1 MVNIKTNRNNNKV
14 HIINHQPVQEQTSI
28 EVSNFPTTTEVS
40 NFPAHPTSIEV
51 SNFDYPSSIEVSN
64 FPADPT
70 SIEVSNF
77 PADPTSIEV
86 SNFPAHPTSIEVSN
100 LITGKSETSTA
111 DMNQNLM
118 YGMRP
123 DLSTLQTLAVDNS
136 GKLKIY
142 NSVSTGPLNDV
153 IPNTDNFTRQ
163 AIFANDGSDVRI
175 VKCDT
180 DGNLIVK
187 DMDLVLD
194 SLERQQ
200 KPIKLWTNS
209 THRTIFN
216 NITVAAGSTAG
227 WNAFDT
233 RDISFIQPFGKLLLA
248 SNNSQYG
255 SAAVRIEV
263 EVNQGGS
270 TWWAHPTS
278 HLIYVNPY
286 GGFDCPPITNF
297 GFDDIRFKAYNG
309 SADAVVFSFLM
320 RVY

>member
-40 NFPAHPTSIEV
+40 NFPAH
-51 SNFDYPSSIEVSN
+51 
-64 FPADPT
+64 
-70 SIEVSNF
+70 
-77 PADPTSIEV
+77 PTSIEV

-180 DGNLIVK
+180 DG
-187 DMDLVLD
+187 
-194 SLERQQ
+194 
-200 KPIKLWTNS
+200 
-209 THRTIFN
+209 
-216 NITVAAGSTAG
+216 
-227 WNAFDT
+227 
-233 RDISFIQPFGKLLLA
+233 KLLVKVEEQHTKFVCLRMNGQSFA
-248 SNNSQYG
+248 RTTSSPGNATVEPTEYTYYLDLRNWTELRITCEGVGNDLSNIVILES
-255 SAAVRIEV
+255 
-263 EVNQGGS
+263 
-270 TWWAHPTS
+270 PTGQIS
-278 HLIYVNPY
+278 PAEEYIYTKTLEHTVVYQQPI
-286 GGFDCPPITNF
+286 PPF
-297 GFDDIRFKAYNG
+297 IRFLNQAGTFTSLNMYIIGRKKLVEDTLEITTLPAYVATNTQ
-309 SADAVVFSFLM
+309 SSEDIIST
-320 RVY
+320 

>member
-1 MVNIKTNRNNNKV
+1 MVNVKTNRNKNNV
-14 HIINHQPVQEQTSI
+14 YITNHPPVEEAS
-28 EVSNFPTTTEVS
+28 TT
-40 NFPAHPTSIEV
+40 
-51 SNFDYPSSIEVSN
+51 IEVSN

-77 PADPTSIEV
+77 PAHPTTIEVSNFDYPSSIEVSNFPAHPTTIEV

-100 LITGKSETSTA
+100 LITGKSETTTTA
-111 DMNQNLM
+111 INQNLM

-123 DLSTLQTLAVDNS
+123 DLSTLQTLSVDNS

-142 NSVSTGPLNDV
+142 NSVSTGGLDDV
-153 IPNTDNFTRQ
+153 MPNTDNFTRQ
-163 AIFANDGSDVRI
+163 AIFANDGTDVRI

-187 DMDLVLD
+187 DMDLVLE

-200 KPIKLWTNS
+200 KPIKLWSNS

-216 NITVAAGSTAG
+216 NITVSSGGTDG

-233 RDISFIQPFGKLLLA
+233 RDISFLQPFGKLLLA
-248 SNNSQYG
+248 STNLQYA
-255 SAAVRIEV
+255 SANVRIEV

-278 HLIYVNPY
+278 HIIYVNPY
-286 GGFDCPPITNF
+286 GGFDCPPINNF
-297 GFDDIRFKAYNG
+297 GFDDIRFRAYNDD
-309 SADAVVFSFLM
+309 SQAVVFSFLM